1 MALAAWAVLD
11 GALVGVGGA
20 GVGPASLLVGIVA
33 LLLVGRR
40 LRIEGREL
48 LLAGV
53 IGLGLLV
60 ALTGGLGVAG
70 RAGSWAFP
78 AQVCGV
84 LPRP

>member
-1 MALAAWAVLD
+1 LALAAWAVLD

-33 LLLVGRR
+33 LLLVCRR

-60 ALTGGLGVAG
+60 ALTGWLGVAG